1 MENIFKTDNIERI
14 FNYLYSESNLKII
27 DSYCYVNHNNKTEYK
42 TKEDIVELILEALNI
57 YVFDKIYLANL
68 LDKSIKPIS
77 VKQKIV
83 SNYCVSIC
91 KEYVNILSEIEVEE
105 LIYNNTTILKEII
118 QGNKEVYRKLLLDML
133 K

>member
-1 MENIFKTDNIERI
+1 MENVFKTDNIERI

-27 DSYCYVNHNNKTEYK
+27 DSYCYVYYKDKIEYK
-42 TKEDIVELILEALNI
+42 TKEDIIELILNALNI
-57 YVFDKIYLANL
+57 YVFDKVYLANL

-77 VKQKIV
+77 VKQKTV

-105 LIYNNTTILKEII
+105 LIYNNITILKEII
-118 QGNKEVYRKLLLDML
+118 QGNKEVYRKLLLYML